1 MGSVVTNRFLYN
13 RREFISLLGGAAAAW
28 PLAARAQQSGMPVVG
43 FLRSTPAAP
52 FAALVAALRQG
63 LGDEGFV
70 EGRNVAIEQRYADND
85 LDRLP
90 GLAANLVHRQ
100 VSVIVGNVD
109 AVDAARAATATIPIV
124 FVTGEDPVKIGLVAS
139 LNRPEANLT
148 GVTFFGG
155 SQLNAKQLEL
165 LRDLVP
171 KTSIFAVLG
180 DVNYRAFEA
189 GLPAVKTASRALG
202 RQMVVVKISSEREFE
217 GAFAEIAQAGAGALL
232 VSGSPFFTSQR
243 RALVALAARHAI
255 PAIYD
260 QRDIVVDGG
269 LMSYSASFTG
279 AYRQAGTYVGK
290 ILKGAKPS
298 ELPVLQPTTFE
309 LVINLK
315 TAKALGLEIPPT
327 LLALADEVIE

>member
-1 MGSVVTNRFLYN
+1 
-13 RREFISLLGGAAAAW
+13 
-28 PLAARAQQSGMPVVG
+28 
-43 FLRSTPAAP
+43 
-52 FAALVAALRQG
+52 
-63 LGDEGFV
+63 
-70 EGRNVAIEQRYADND
+70 
-85 LDRLP
+85 
-90 GLAANLVHRQ
+90 
-100 VSVIVGNVD
+100 
-109 AVDAARAATATIPIV
+109 
-124 FVTGEDPVKIGLVAS
+124 
-139 LNRPEANLT
+139 
-148 GVTFFGG
+148 VTFFGG

-171 KTSIFAVLG
+171 KASIFAVLG
-180 DVNYRAFEA
+180 DVNYPAFEA
-189 GLPAVKTASRALG
+189 GLPAVETASRALE

-243 RALVALAARHAI
+243 RALVALAARQAI

-269 LMSYSASFTG
+269 LISYSASFTG

-309 LVINLK
+309 LVLNLK
-315 TAKALGLEIPPT
+315 TAKALGLEVPPT
-327 LLALADEVIE
+327 LLARADEVIE